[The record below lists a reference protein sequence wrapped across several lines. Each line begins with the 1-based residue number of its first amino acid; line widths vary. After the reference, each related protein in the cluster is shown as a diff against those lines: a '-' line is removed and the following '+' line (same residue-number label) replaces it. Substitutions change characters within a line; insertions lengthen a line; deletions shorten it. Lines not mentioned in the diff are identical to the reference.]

1 MSGLYRTVVMRII
14 LIDANEICPTSDLT
28 RTGSVWNR
36 HEGSNFTECWP
47 QVARLGQLRE
57 LCRTIT
63 EPSAVAPDAK
73 FYVGNKL
80 GNTLNTQ
87 LDYRIRRYRARFC
100 IEFPAAFIA
109 KLNQYRLTRT
119 YYQRTNGASADSSDP
134 RADRRKGFQE

>member
-1 MSGLYRTVVMRII
+1 MGVI
-14 LIDANEICPTSDLT
+14 LVEGNETCPTFDLT

-73 FYVGNKL
+73 VYVGHKL

-100 IEFPAAFIA
+100 IEFPTAFIA
-109 KLNQYRLTRT
+109 KLNQYRLTRS
-119 YYQRTNGASADSSDP
+119 YYQRTNGASADSLD
-134 RADRRKGFQE
+134 RLADRRKVFPE